1 MKYIYIIIIFFIS
14 CDFKKNNDELKFVS
28 NNFKDLINNAIDEL
42 QNNKFV
48 EFKDLLIHLELFKND
63 TLLHIDNSPPY
74 ELDNLKIVKDYRG
87 YKIYFYVDASL
98 DKSILNKLIEFN
110 NKEIMLS
117 DKSILIDYE
126 TYSYYSNGFLIKN
139 KKIYEIELPLIWSTD
154 STYNLKSFDRF
165 IKEKN

>member
-1 MKYIYIIIIFFIS
+1 MQ
-14 CDFKKNNDELKFVS
+14 NDKS
-28 NNFKDLINNAIDEL
+28 
-42 QNNKFV
+42 V

-87 YKIYFYVDASL
+87 YKIYFYVEASL
-98 DKSILNKLIEFN
+98 DKSIINEFIEFN

-154 STYNLKSFDRF
+154 STYILKSFDRF
-165 IKEKN
+165 IKVKN